1 MKEKQAEMIYNQILT
16 KQIYPLTGVN
26 STFMNDLDKVGRK
39 LFGVKFKGVFPS
51 DKIPKL
57 NDLKPYCILN
67 LDKSTQGGSHWI
79 AVAKIPKVDETLVY
93 DSFAR
98 SNKQI
103 IPDLSKSGNG
113 LLIDSDLSDAEQK
126 ISQTDCGARSLAF
139 LVVFDKYGSDVAKLI

>member
-57 NDLKPYCILN
+57 ND
-67 LDKSTQGGSHWI
+67 
-79 AVAKIPKVDETLVY
+79 
-93 DSFAR
+93 
-98 SNKQI
+98 
-103 IPDLSKSGNG
+103 GNG
-113 LLIDSDLSDAEQK
+113 LLVDTDNDAEQK

-139 LVVFDKYGSDVAKLI
+139 LVVFDKYGSDIAKLI